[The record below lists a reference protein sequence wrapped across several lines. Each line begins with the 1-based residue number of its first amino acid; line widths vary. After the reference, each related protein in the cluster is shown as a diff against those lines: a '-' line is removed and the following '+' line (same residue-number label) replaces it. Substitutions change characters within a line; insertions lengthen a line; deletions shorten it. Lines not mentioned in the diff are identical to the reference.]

1 MSKYWL
7 VIILGIA
14 REKNKTRS
22 SGFGPA
28 PTERGETRWFTKLLW
43 RNSHNGS
50 LRILEVGD
58 KQFQEN

>member
-22 SGFGPA
+22 SGFGQPQLNVV
-28 PTERGETRWFTKLLW
+28 K
-43 RNSHNGS
+43 HNG
-50 LRILEVGD
+50 LRNGSGGILIMAVCES
-58 KQFQEN
+58 